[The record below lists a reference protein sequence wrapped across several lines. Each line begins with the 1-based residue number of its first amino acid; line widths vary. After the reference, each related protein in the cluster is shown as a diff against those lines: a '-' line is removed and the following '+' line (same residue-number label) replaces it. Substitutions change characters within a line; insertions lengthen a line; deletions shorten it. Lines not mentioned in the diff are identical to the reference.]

1 MADLY
6 NVVVLFVPRVDDR
19 DVKIVVKVSKSGRLC
34 HVGRTL
40 GSAGTIVHQFQNV
53 WI

>member
-19 DVKIVVKVSKSGRLC
+19 DVKIVVKVK
-34 HVGRTL
+34 VVDYVML
-40 GSAGTIVHQFQNV
+40 GER
-53 WI
+53 